1 VPRGGWHD
9 HGVTTKG
16 NDRLL
21 ALATPW
27 QLALAEGWAAFRSAN
42 PPVGAVITG
51 TAGLVLAAARSRRHD
66 AAAPPGQLAGTD
78 LAHAEVNA
86 LAQLPAGHYEDLTLW
101 TTLQPCP
108 LCSAAA
114 MSTRCGQVRYLAA
127 DPVWDGAERL
137 PELNESVAARWP
149 RFEGPEPGWPAFWQT
164 ALSVAYQVRRGNADG
179 ITVTARAKQ
188 APDAADLGRTIAADP
203 SLRHHLMT
211 LDLPAALDELLF
223 S

>member
-1 VPRGGWHD
+1 
-9 HGVTTKG
+9 VTTKG
-16 NDRLL
+16 NGQLL
-21 ALATPW
+21 SLAMPW

-51 TAGLVLAAARSRRHD
+51 AGGQVLATARSRRHD
-66 AAAPPGQLAGTD
+66 STAPPGQLAGTD

-86 LAQLPAGHYEDLTLW
+86 LAQLRTGQHGDVTLW
-101 TTLQPCP
+101 STLQPCP

-127 DPVWDGAERL
+127 DPMWDGAERL

-164 ALSVAYQVRRGNADG
+164 ALSVAYQIGRGNADAV
-179 ITVTARAKQ
+179 TVTVRAKH

-203 SLRHHLMT
+203 ALSDYLTT

-223 S
+223 SAQAQPPA